1 MSDGDQEKLYEVVPK
16 LWLVAKEL
24 SFISD
29 VFCNMLQP
37 DESMNFSKHFYHH
50 EPREASILDDRM
62 DMTIK
67 NKPIVEWTLTEE
79 EQLTKLN
86 LGNKQNPKMVF
97 IDAISL
103 SKFVLKKLKCCYK
116 HCYKIIRI
124 CLLGATRN

>member
-1 MSDGDQEKLYEVVPK
+1 LSDGDEENIYEVVPK
-16 LWLVAKEL
+16 LWLVAEEL
-24 SFISD
+24 SFLSD

-37 DESMNFSKHFYHH
+37 DESMSFSKHFYHH
-50 EPREASILDDRM
+50 EPREALILDERM

-67 NKPIVEWTLTEE
+67 NKPIVEWTLIEE

-116 HCYKIIRI
+116 HCYRIIRI
-124 CLLGATRN
+124 C